1 MFRRLIIMLVAVCLL
16 GSVAAGCGSSSSK
29 SSSQSSSQSSSSN
42 GSAGGG
48 TKSVHLAKTK
58 FVLHAGLA
66 FGAFHRYVYKPFRS
80 GAFSGGK
87 KVRTYLKAGLA
98 GLFAYHEIKKARD
111 AAQGSPLLSRLLQPL
126 TALQAS
132 LLALG
137 TKLKGGHAAPA
148 DIQSANGS
156 ANSVSQ
162 LAGQSG
168 APIKELPTPSL
179 GG

>member
-1 MFRRLIIMLVAVCLL
+1 LLRRLIIALVAVCLL

-29 SSSQSSSQSSSSN
+29 SSSN
-42 GSAGGG
+42 GSAGP
-48 TKSVHLAKTK
+48 TKTVPLAKTK
-58 FVLHAGLA
+58 FALHAGLA

-87 KVRTYLKAGLA
+87 KIRTYLKAGLA

-111 AAQGSPLLSRLLQPL
+111 AAAGSPLLTRLLHPL
-126 TALQAS
+126 TTLQAS

-137 TKLKGGHAAPA
+137 TKLKGGHADPG
-148 DIQSANGS
+148 DIQTANGT
-156 ANSVSQ
+156 ATSVGQ

-168 APIKELPTPSL
+168 APVKDLPTPSL

>member
-1 MFRRLIIMLVAVCLL
+1 MLRRLIIALVAVCLL

-29 SSSQSSSQSSSSN
+29 SSST
-42 GSAGGG
+42 GSGGG
-48 TKSVHLAKTK
+48 GASTVHLAKTK

-87 KVRTYLKAGLA
+87 KIRTYLKAGLA

-111 AAQGSPLLSRLLQPL
+111 AAQGSPLLRKLLQPL
-126 TALQAS
+126 TTLQGS

-137 TKLKGGHAAPA
+137 TKLKGGHADPG
-148 DIQSANGS
+148 DIQTANG
-156 ANSVSQ
+156 AATNVGQ
-162 LAGQSG
+162 LAQQSG
-168 APIKELPTPSL
+168 APVKDLPTPSL

>member
-1 MFRRLIIMLVAVCLL
+1 MRRLLIALVAVCLL
-16 GSVAAGCGSSSSK
+16 GSVAAGCGSSSS
-29 SSSQSSSQSSSSN
+29 SSSSN
-42 GSAGGG
+42 GSAGQ
-48 TKSVHLAKTK
+48 TKTVRLAKTK

-66 FGAFHRYVYKPFRS
+66 LGAFHRYVYKPFRS

-87 KVRTYLKAGLA
+87 KIRTYLKAGLA

-111 AAQGSPLLSRLLQPL
+111 AAQGSPLLKKLLSPL
-126 TALQAS
+126 TTLQAS

-137 TKLKGGHAAPA
+137 TKLKGGHPAPGN
-148 DIQSANGS
+148 IQTANG
-156 ANSVSQ
+156 AATSVSQ

-168 APIKELPTPSL
+168 AAIKDAATPSL